1 MRVSRQGTERV
12 VTTPNASESQE
23 NTLKN
28 AAFYEIRFL
37 HFSEVFQEEKKSAH
51 DVTRPAG
58 RFQSGL
64 ALPSIPRAVI

>member
-1 MRVSRQGTERV
+1 MHVSRQGTERV
-12 VTTPNASESQE
+12 VTTPNASESRE

-28 AAFYEIRFL
+28 TAFYEIRFP
-37 HFSEVFQEEKKSAH
+37 HFFQVFQEEKKSAH

-58 RFQSGL
+58 L